1 MNINLL
7 EFSARESGAVHVK
20 KKILKIHNDTAMI
33 LYPLYSA
40 ADEADHSPGGI
51 YRGRSVRRTGERKRL
66 RSSMRVTWV
75 RARTWPRKQA

>member
-20 KKILKIHNDTAMI
+20 KIFLKIHNDTAMI

-51 YRGRSVRRTGERKRL
+51 RGRSARRTGERKRL
-66 RSSMRVTWV
+66 RSSMRVTWA